1 MKDGGNVWNRTRCIA
16 VNPSV
21 AVFCGLLFGFIQLT
35 ALDVQAVE
43 TVYYTLDNVILDDQ
57 TQMTGIFSWTYE
69 TGNFENGDGQF
80 ISLSIPHSSH
90 NQDDLI
96 ATIEPSQIEI
106 TFDGNVH
113 GDGVDIKL
121 VLEPELMLNSTSL
134 IKTNTTESKYSIGGD
149 GFFDGYFLSGS
160 ISPTNATLSMAADP
174 LGFSLSWAPD
184 LPGHVVQEAPS
195 LSTNWVDSVGGSTNP
210 VVVPATAPT
219 MFYRLRKP

>member
-1 MKDGGNVWNRTRCIA
+1 MKGRGNVWNRIRGIA
-16 VNPSV
+16 ANPSL
-21 AVFCGLLFGFIQLT
+21 AVCCGLLFGFIQL
-35 ALDVQAVE
+35 AVLDVRAE
-43 TVYYTLDNVILDDQ
+43 TAYYTLDNVVLDAL

-69 TGNFENGDGQF
+69 PGNFENGDGQF
-80 ISLSIPHSSH
+80 ISLFIPNSAH

-149 GFFDGYFLSGS
+149 GFYDGYFLSGS
-160 ISPTNATLSMAADP
+160 IAPTNATLSMSADP
-174 LGFSLSWAPD
+174 SGFVLSWEPD
-184 LPGHVVQEAPS
+184 LPGHVLQEAPS
-195 LSTNWVDSVGGSTNP
+195 LSTNWMDSASGSTNP
-210 VVVPATAPT
+210 VMVPATAPA
-219 MFYRLRKP
+219 MFYRLKNP